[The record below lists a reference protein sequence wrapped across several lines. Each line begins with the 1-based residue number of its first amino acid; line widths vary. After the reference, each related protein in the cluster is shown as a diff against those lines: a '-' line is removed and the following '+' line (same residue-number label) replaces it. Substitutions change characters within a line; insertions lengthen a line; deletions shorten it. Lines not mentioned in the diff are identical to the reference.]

1 MKRLFHNQEGATA
14 IEYALIAALVV
25 LACVAA
31 FTSFGDSSNG
41 MWGKINNEV
50 SSKL

>member
-1 MKRLFHNQEGATA
+1 MKHLIHNEDGATA
-14 IEYALIAALVV
+14 IEYALILSLLV

-31 FTSFGDSSNG
+31 FTMLGNSSNG
-41 MWGKINNEV
+41 MWGKVNNNV